1 MKSLPKLRF
10 TPIRHRWHTP
20 DLVIVITSF
29 QLFGPNI
36 LELCG
41 NKYFDFLRTRSM
53 VFHLNESCALY
64 QTSIFFIAN
73 IVFYTFLTPLK
84 EGVFRTMTD
93 ISFSTPPPFF
103 SQRESSLVIREIYI
117 HNKCLLEET
126 YNVHWTF
133 TVYSDVIF
141 TIFNIFIS
149 KSVFFLFRP
158 YLYVRSSFCFRLI
171 TYVLLM

>member
-93 ISFSTPPPFF
+93 ISFSTPPFF
-103 SQRESSLVIREIYI
+103 HSGSLHQSSARYIYTI
-117 HNKCLLEET
+117 NVYQKKHTMFIGHLQYTLTSFLRSLT
-126 YNVHWTF
+126 YLFQKVSFSCFALICTSAPHF
-133 TVYSDVIF
+133 A
-141 TIFNIFIS
+141 
-149 KSVFFLFRP
+149 SV
-158 YLYVRSSFCFRLI
+158 
-171 TYVLLM
+171 